1 MNSIARSV
9 VMYLLKVVFKGHM
22 FGSGVFP
29 DDGLFLQEDYLERK
43 RRSRSQANAGVVSQT
58 VSFINLYLR
67 NSYFVD

>member
-1 MNSIARSV
+1 
-9 VMYLLKVVFKGHM
+9 M